1 MSTVLTKAAPKT
13 VGLFIDGK
21 DTPSATG
28 ETFEVLNPT
37 TNELLATVAKATRED
52 VDRAVAAAK
61 RALEGTWGKMKMA
74 ERAAILSKVAQR
86 IIERAPELAEL
97 ESADVGKPLKESRVE
112 MPRASLNFR
121 FFAEMLTKMNS
132 ESAPVDSDFLN
143 YHQRRPVGVAALITP
158 WNFPFML
165 TTWKA
170 GPCLAAGNTCV
181 IKPAS
186 VAPMTP
192 LLLGEICA
200 EAGLPEGV
208 LNVVT
213 GAGPVVGTRLAE
225 HPDVK
230 LISFTGETITGQT
243 IMSTASKT
251 LKRLSFELG
260 GKSANIVFG
269 DATFE
274 EAVAGSIRAIYSNQG
289 EVCLAGSRLVVED
302 SLYDRFV
309 AEFIARAHALKI
321 GNPLEDTTD
330 LGPLVSQEH
339 LSRVKGYLDIARNE
353 GAHIVQG
360 GNTPAGWERGNFLEP
375 TVIVDVDNA
384 MRCAQEEI
392 FGPVVTITRFK
403 GEEEAIR
410 IANDSRYGL
419 AGVVWTNDLR
429 KAHRVAQAVDAGTI
443 WVNCWFVRDLRV
455 PFGGM
460 KESGIGREGG
470 HWSFDFYTEQKNI
483 CIKLN

>member
-213 GAGPVVGTRLAE
+213 GAG
-225 HPDVK
+225 
-230 LISFTGETITGQT
+230 
-243 IMSTASKT
+243 
-251 LKRLSFELG
+251 
-260 GKSANIVFG
+260 
-269 DATFE
+269 
-274 EAVAGSIRAIYSNQG
+274 
-289 EVCLAGSRLVVED
+289 
-302 SLYDRFV
+302 
-309 AEFIARAHALKI
+309 
-321 GNPLEDTTD
+321 
-330 LGPLVSQEH
+330 
-339 LSRVKGYLDIARNE
+339 
-353 GAHIVQG
+353 
-360 GNTPAGWERGNFLEP
+360 
-375 TVIVDVDNA
+375 
-384 MRCAQEEI
+384 
-392 FGPVVTITRFK
+392 
-403 GEEEAIR
+403 
-410 IANDSRYGL
+410 
-419 AGVVWTNDLR
+419 
-429 KAHRVAQAVDAGTI
+429 
-443 WVNCWFVRDLRV
+443 
-455 PFGGM
+455 
-460 KESGIGREGG
+460 
-470 HWSFDFYTEQKNI
+470 
-483 CIKLN
+483 

>member
-1 MSTVLTKAAPKT
+1 MSTVLERPAVKQ

-21 DTPSATG
+21 EQPSASG
-28 ETFEVLNPT
+28 ESFQVLNPAD
-37 TNELLATVAKATRED
+37 NSLLAEVAKAGRED

-61 RALEGTWGKMKMA
+61 KAFEGPWGAMKTA
-74 ERAAILSKVAQR
+74 ERSAVLAKVAQR
-86 IIERAPELAEL
+86 IVERAGELATL
-97 ESADVGKPLKESRVE
+97 ESSDVGKPIKESRVE

-121 FFAEMLTKMNS
+121 FFAELITKISN
-132 ESAPVDSDFLN
+132 ETNPVDGDFLH

-200 EAGLPEGV
+200 EAGVPEGV
-208 LNVVT
+208 INIVA
-213 GAGPVVGTRLAE
+213 GPGPVVGARLAE

-230 LISFTGETITGQT
+230 LISFTGETVTGQT
-243 IMSTASKT
+243 IMTTAAKT

-260 GKSANIVFG
+260 GKSPNIVFA
-269 DATFE
+269 DASWD
-274 EAVAGSIRAIYSNQG
+274 EALAGSIRAAFSNQG
-289 EVCLAGSRLVVED
+289 EVCLAGSRLLIED
-302 SLYDRFV
+302 SIYDKFL
-309 AEFIARAHALKI
+309 ADFIDRASKLRI
-321 GNPLEDTTD
+321 GNPLDEETD
-330 LGPLVSQEH
+330 MGPVVSAEH
-339 LSRVKGYLDIARNE
+339 LQRVKGYLDVAESE
-353 GAHIVQG
+353 GARIAYG
-360 GNTPAGWERGNFLEP
+360 GKTPAGWEKGNFLEP
-375 TVIVDVDNA
+375 TVIADVEND
-384 MRCAQEEI
+384 MRVAQEEI
-392 FGPVVTITRFK
+392 FGPVVVVERFK

-410 IANDSRYGL
+410 LANDVKYGL

-429 KAHRVAQAVDAGTI
+429 RAHRVAQAVDGGNM

-470 HWSFDFYTEQKNI
+470 HWSLDFYTEQKNI
-483 CIKLN
+483 CIKLT

>member
-1 MSTVLTKAAPKT
+1 MSTVLERTQVKQ

-21 DTPSATG
+21 EQPSVSG
-28 ETFEVLNPT
+28 ETFQVLNPT
-37 TNELLATVAKATRED
+37 DNSVLAEVAKATRED
-52 VDRAVAAAK
+52 VDRAVAAAQK
-61 RALEGTWGKMKMA
+61 AFEGPWSRMKTA
-74 ERAAILSKVAQR
+74 ERSAVLSKVAQR
-86 IIERAPELAEL
+86 IVERAPELAAL
-97 ESADVGKPLKESRVE
+97 ESSDVGKPLKESRVE

-121 FFAEMLTKMNS
+121 FFAELITKLNN
-132 ESAPVDSDFLN
+132 ESAPVDADFLN
-143 YHQRRPVGVAALITP
+143 YHQRRPIGVAALITP

-165 TTWKA
+165 STWKA

-208 LNVVT
+208 LNIVA
-213 GAGPVVGTRLAE
+213 GPGPVVGARLAE

-230 LISFTGETITGQT
+230 LISFTGETITGQS
-243 IMSTASKT
+243 IMTTASNT

-260 GKSANIVFG
+260 GKSANIVFA
-269 DATFE
+269 DASWD
-274 EAVAGSIRAIYSNQG
+274 EALAGSIRAIYANQG
-289 EVCLAGSRLVVED
+289 EVCLAGSRLLVED
-302 SLYDRFV
+302 VIYDRFV
-309 AEFIARAHALKI
+309 ADFIDRAGKLKI
-321 GNPLEDTTD
+321 GNPLEEDTD
-330 LGPLVSQEH
+330 LGPVVSADH
-339 LSRVKGYLDIARNE
+339 LKRVRGYLDIAQSE
-353 GAHIVQG
+353 GARIAYG
-360 GNTPAGWERGNFLEP
+360 GGTPAGWAKGNFLEP
-375 TVIVDVDNA
+375 TVIVDVANK

-392 FGPVVTITRFK
+392 FGPVVTVIRFK

-410 IANDSRYGL
+410 IANDSKYGL

-429 KAHRVAQAVDAGTI
+429 RAHRVAQSIDAGTI

-470 HWSFDFYTEQKNI
+470 HWSLDFYTEQKNI
-483 CIKLN
+483 CIKLT